1 MAKILIPTLHLSLPE
16 VEARVKS
23 TKEVVENTRWQIIR
37 LMLKGKRATEVAEI
51 FNLTVGW
58 VREIVRRYNK
68 DGPSGLKNK
77 RTQNGGNRSILNESQ
92 RQELADV
99 LEHQK
104 PPDNGLWTSKKVCA
118 WVKEKTNQD
127 ISVTAAWQYF
137 KRLGFS
143 IRVMRP
149 RHIKADPLKQK
160 EFKKKYSTQ

>member
-1 MAKILIPTLHLSLPE
+1 MAKILIPAPHLTLPE
-16 VEARVKS
+16 VETQVKK
-23 TKEVVENTRWQIIR
+23 TKEVVEHTRWQIIH

-77 RTQNGGNRSILNESQ
+77 RTTNGGNRSILNESQ
-92 RQELADV
+92 RQELANT
-99 LEHQK
+99 LEHQR

-137 KRLGFS
+137 RRLGFS
-143 IRVMRP
+143 VRVLRP
-149 RHIKADPLKQK
+149 RHIKADPLKQE
-160 EFKKKYSTQ
+160 EFKKKYSAQ